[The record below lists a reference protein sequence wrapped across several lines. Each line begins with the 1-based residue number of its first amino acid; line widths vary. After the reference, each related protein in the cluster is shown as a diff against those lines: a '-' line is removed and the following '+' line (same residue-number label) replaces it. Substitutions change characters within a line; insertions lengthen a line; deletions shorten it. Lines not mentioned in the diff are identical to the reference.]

1 MEEELFYLSPIHL
14 VRPPLSSSSDPDLA
28 LRRTEVRLQ
37 CEESFWEVISSSNQQ
52 VNSTNVVLIF
62 PGKFSNSIGSAQS
75 FGGKNGNMLCFCM
88 GLGPKQAS
96 QYLTRINMKF
106 NGPIRGL
113 LFKGSNVCPKYFPVS
128 QQNE

>member
-1 MEEELFYLSPIHL
+1 MKKKKKKEELFYLSPIHL

-62 PGKFSNSIGSAQS
+62 PGKFSSSIGSAQS
-75 FGGKNGNMLCFCM
+75 FGGKMVICSAFVWVLVLNKL
-88 GLGPKQAS
+88 
-96 QYLTRINMKF
+96 
-106 NGPIRGL
+106 
-113 LFKGSNVCPKYFPVS
+113 SNI
-128 QQNE
+128 